1 VELFR
6 GLRLCVQG
14 TMAGPLKDR
23 AGIRGMFT
31 MRTTPNKSEAEP
43 VASKRAHTKPADI
56 SSAWIPDTLA
66 APNMNSETGLT
77 HAEMDNHRATI
88 RAGAVI
94 GLLRGLLA
102 MGYP

>member
-1 VELFR
+1 MELFR

-43 VASKRAHTKPADI
+43 VASKPARTKPADI
-56 SSAWIPDTLA
+56 SSARIPDTLA
-66 APNMNSETGLT
+66 ALNMNSETGL
-77 HAEMDNHRATI
+77 AYVEMDNHRAAI
-88 RAGAVI
+88 LAVAVI
-94 GLLRGLLA
+94 ESLRRLLA
-102 MGYP
+102 VGWR